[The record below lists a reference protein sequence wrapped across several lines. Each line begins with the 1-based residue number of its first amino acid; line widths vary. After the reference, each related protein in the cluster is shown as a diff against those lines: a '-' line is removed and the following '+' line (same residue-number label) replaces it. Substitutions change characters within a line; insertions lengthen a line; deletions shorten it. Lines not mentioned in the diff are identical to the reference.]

1 MIDVQRDEVVDLHQR
16 DEVVDLHQRDE
27 VVDLHQRK
35 LKAQRIAF

>member
-1 MIDVQRDEVVDLHQR
+1 MIDVQR